1 MGIASFLDQ
10 TCAIERQTIALD
22 ATRANVPTWTPRL
35 SGVACTLQ
43 PYRHGSEQFAFQR
56 DDTMSYY
63 VMYTAADIA
72 ASTQDRVNVGGT
84 YYAVVG
90 YLYVQNTRMSI
101 GGYGA
106 ALVGLRNQ

>member
-1 MGIASFLDQ
+1 MGIANFLDRA
-10 TCAIERQTIALD
+10 CAIERQTIALD
-22 ATRANVPTWTPRL
+22 ATRANAPTWSARL

-56 DDTMSYY
+56 DDTLSYY
-63 VMYTAADIA
+63 LMYTATDIA
-72 ASTQDRVNVGGT
+72 ATTQDRINVGGT

-90 YLYVQNTRMSI
+90 YLFVQNTRMSI

-106 ALVGLRNQ
+106 ALVSLRNQ